1 MGDWRGRYVAG
12 RLKQLHGSASWQYLK
27 EGEKSS
33 PSRHVDELGAGA
45 GTALCSAEDLETS
58 VAFQQ
63 PAAARG
69 RAARWLCQINVRVS
83 VCVQPAWPCSC
94 GCVLLVVMQ
103 EYVKPLLFEG
113 GFGSDEVTEKPHEP
127 STRLSTSGALLV
139 VVDVASSGNSPE
151 LQVEGVRWQVSQS
164 PSLCSHPAHVQV
176 ASEALQRGDSTASGL
191 WHPRGDRPH
200 WRG

>member
-1 MGDWRGRYVAG
+1 MTIPEGRGKIIPLQACG
-12 RLKQLHGSASWQYLK
+12 RVGCWCRHCAVL
-27 EGEKSS
+27 
-33 PSRHVDELGAGA
+33 SRGPRDLG
-45 GTALCSAEDLETS
+45 C
-58 VAFQQ
+58 F
-63 PAAARG
+63 PAACCSSWEGSSLA
-69 RAARWLCQINVRVS
+69 LPNKCCVS

-191 WHPRGDRPH
+191 RHPRGDLPH

>member
-63 PAAARG
+63 PAAVRG
-69 RAARWLCQINVRVS
+69 RAARWLCQINV
-83 VCVQPAWPCSC
+83 VCLSACSQLGLGHAAVC
-94 GCVLLVVMQ
+94 
-103 EYVKPLLFEG
+103 
-113 GFGSDEVTEKPHEP
+113 
-127 STRLSTSGALLV
+127 
-139 VVDVASSGNSPE
+139 
-151 LQVEGVRWQVSQS
+151 
-164 PSLCSHPAHVQV
+164 CSW
-176 ASEALQRGDSTASGL
+176 SCRNM
-191 WHPRGDRPH
+191 
-200 WRG
+200 